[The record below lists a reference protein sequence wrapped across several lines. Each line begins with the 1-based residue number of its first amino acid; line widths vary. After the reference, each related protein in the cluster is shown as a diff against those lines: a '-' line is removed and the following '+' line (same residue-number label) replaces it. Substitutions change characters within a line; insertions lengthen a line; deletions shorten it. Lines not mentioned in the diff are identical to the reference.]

1 MKGYPVRDNLF
12 LMTIQVLNGTI
23 LIEFCIYYRDFYI
36 VKELYCEADIFMPCW
51 SVNVECCAFTSICK
65 KSSYS

>member
-12 LMTIQVLNGTI
+12 LMTIQVLKGTI
-23 LIEFCIYYRDFYI
+23 LVEIDIDYSGCYI

-65 KSSYS
+65 RSTWS